1 MGVAP
6 GEGETGSAFAG
17 ARRGVDETRDTFAGG
32 KWLEFGWFVRAK
44 VSSVSNVCGEELA
57 VVPAVSSSG
66 SDPPA
71 LVLSV
76 SGEVVGGCCE
86 VAVAPIGVKKLAQ
99 QAWILGETEKKF
111 ALLAKKGRFWG
122 GLALLGEFFPAWV
135 LMGPSRAS
143 FVPPGGRD
151 GTGMKEKP
159 PLREVLWGA
168 VKYSSPLHAE
178 KCSILPILSEQGRYF
193 FH

>member
-1 MGVAP
+1 MGVAS

-17 ARRGVDETRDTFAGG
+17 ARRGAHETRDTFAGG
-32 KWLEFGWFVRAK
+32 KWLEFGCFVRAK
-44 VSSVSNVCGEELA
+44 VSVVSNVCGEELA
-57 VVPAVSSSG
+57 VVS
-66 SDPPA
+66 
-71 LVLSV
+71 SV

-86 VAVAPIGVKKLAQ
+86 VAVTPIGVKILAQ
-99 QAWILGETEKKF
+99 QVWILGETEKKF
-111 ALLAKKGRFWG
+111 ALQAKKGRFWG
-122 GLALLGEFFPAWV
+122 VLCVLGEFFPAWP
-135 LMGPSRAS
+135 LMGPSRVS
-143 FVPPGGRD
+143 FVPPGGWD

-178 KCSILPILSEQGRYF
+178 KCSILPILSVQGRYF